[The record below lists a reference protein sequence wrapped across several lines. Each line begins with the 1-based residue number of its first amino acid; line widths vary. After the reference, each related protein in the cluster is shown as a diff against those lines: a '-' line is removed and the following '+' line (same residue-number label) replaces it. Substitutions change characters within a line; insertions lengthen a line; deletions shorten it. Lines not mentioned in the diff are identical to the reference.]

1 MKKKDMK
8 IVNNECVLSQLHWKE
23 WVFFIRKITI
33 ICSKVNMYQ
42 LVCPTILEI
51 WCKLHHNLF
60 LTTWDLSK
68 GLTLRD
74 MGKLSF
80 LWEAEGNVD
89 LMLSYSFQ
97 CSKKFRMG
105 ALFKMLYMIG
115 SLEASTK
122 IVKAWFITSNSGS
135 DCIVITRKNS
145 INNKRCWLLWIL
157 RIKKR
162 KGERERK

>member
-1 MKKKDMK
+1 
-8 IVNNECVLSQLHWKE
+8 
-23 WVFFIRKITI
+23 
-33 ICSKVNMYQ
+33 
-42 LVCPTILEI
+42 
-51 WCKLHHNLF
+51 
-60 LTTWDLSK
+60 
-68 GLTLRD
+68 

-105 ALFKMLYMIG
+105 AFFKMLYMIG

-145 INNKRCWLLWIL
+145 INNKMLASMDSED
-157 RIKKR
+157 KKAVRR
-162 KGERERK
+162 KQITETVLCELMDIRRDRL